1 MATPFWY
8 TACRK
13 EMAMAKAAGLRK
25 SEVTPSIHKA
35 KRDLEECEISEG
47 YMIGGYHIAF
57 VYSVASR
64 VVDALLCTHIA
75 CSNRGLG
82 SAPLLATILLLTART
97 KVRN

>member
-1 MATPFWY
+1 MSTPFWDND
-8 TACRK
+8 CRI
-13 EMAMAKAAGLRK
+13 EMTMANAVGLRK
-25 SEVTPSIHKA
+25 IEVTPSIHKA